1 MAGSVAA
8 GNADM
13 KTLYLVRHAK
23 SSWADPSLA
32 DLVRPLNKRGRRD
45 APAMGQR
52 LADKKIKVD
61 AIWCSPALRAVET
74 ARLFAQAL
82 NIPKK
87 ITEQHERIYTSSIDD
102 LLSEVTSCPDKHK
115 TLLIV
120 GHNPVLTEFANF
132 LIDDTFVSEII
143 SLPTSGIVALEFKCS
158 SWQQIQGNAGR
169 LLFFDYPKKD
179 AIPE

>member
-8 GNADM
+8 GDADM
-13 KTLYLVRHAK
+13 KTLYIVRHAK

-32 DLVRPLNKRGRRD
+32 DLARPLNKRGRRD

-74 ARLFAQAL
+74 ATVFTQAL
-82 NIPKK
+82 NIPRKL
-87 ITEQHERIYTSSIDD
+87 ITQHERIYTSSVDD
-102 LLSEVTSCPDKHK
+102 LLSEVRSCPDKHK

-120 GHNPVLTEFANF
+120 GHNPVLSEFANF
-132 LIDDTFVSEII
+132 LLDATLAPEIVSF
-143 SLPTSGIVALEFKCS
+143 PTSGIAALEFKCS

-179 AIPE
+179 ATPE